1 MRHTDVPVLLSRHA
15 DANRGLSV
23 TSGRTHA
30 ATAGLERHR
39 TNASGPTVADGR
51 GLLYESTLPL
61 AMDTPTR
68 VLYIPETPDPLGD
81 VTVPCRSAGVDLVRE
96 PTPERALARLADE
109 RIDAVVA
116 GYALGETDGL
126 DLLRAV
132 RARHGD
138 CPFVLVT
145 EAGDESVAAAAV
157 DAGATSY
164 VRPSDEAEPVR
175 AVFDRIRNALPTD
188 LVPVQA
194 DGRGHADSD
203 RVALSEALASSSVGV
218 VVVSDDGEV
227 RWANDAVADFFGTDR
242 DRLVGSDER
251 TVVRDQFTPAVER
264 PDEFRDRVRVARD
277 DDDTERFECHVLSGE
292 NRPERWLQYRS
303 HPITTGGLA
312 GGRVEQYHDVTD
324 RERMRGELTRR
335 LDALGELWE
344 VCASDR
350 PFSEKVEHLLDVA
363 RGYLGTGTAALNT
376 IQEGFYEPVT
386 LVGDGST
393 ELDETTTLEE
403 VYCREALTSDDL
415 VVIEDAPNEGWA
427 EDPAYTELNSAC
439 YIGGRI
445 SVDGEAFGTVCF
457 IDEKPND
464 TGFSAF
470 DRTYVRLLARWLSY
484 ELEGMRA
491 REEYARENERLDQFA
506 SVVSHD
512 LRSPL
517 SVAVGYL
524 ELAREDGDPEAFDH
538 VEHALDR
545 LDDIIDDALATARL
559 GGQVRDPEALSL
571 GAVARSAWATT
582 DVADTTLDVTDDVTI
597 EGDETRL
604 QRLFENLFRN
614 ASEHGHAGEVRVGL
628 LDSGFYVADDG
639 TGIPEAHRD
648 QVFEG
653 GFSTDRDGTGFGL
666 ALVSEIA
673 EAHGYDVTVTESDDG
688 GARFEFRPNG
698 IDLD

>member
-1 MRHTDVPVLLSRHA
+1 
-15 DANRGLSV
+15 
-23 TSGRTHA
+23 
-30 ATAGLERHR
+30 
-39 TNASGPTVADGR
+39 
-51 GLLYESTLPL
+51 
-61 AMDTPTR
+61 MDTPTR

-81 VTVPCRSAGVDLVRE
+81 VALSRRSAGVDLVRE

-109 RIDAVVA
+109 HIDVVVA

-132 RARHGD
+132 RARHDD

-157 DAGATSY
+157 DAGATGY

-175 AVFDRIRNALPTD
+175 AVFDRIRDALPTD
-188 LVPVQA
+188 LAPVRA
-194 DGRGHADSD
+194 DGRGHAESGVE
-203 RVALSEALASSSVGV
+203 VALSEALASSSVGV
-218 VVVSDDGEV
+218 VVVSNDGEV

-242 DRLVGSDER
+242 GRLVGSDER
-251 TVVRDQFTPAVER
+251 TVIRDQLTPAVEQ

-277 DDDTERFECHVLSGE
+277 ADDTERFECHVLPGDD
-292 NRPERWLQYRS
+292 RPERWLQYRS

-350 PFSEKVEHLLDVA
+350 PFREKVKRLLDVA
-363 RGYLGTGTAALNT
+363 RGYLDTGTAALNT
-376 IQEGFYEPVT
+376 IQEGFYEPIV

-403 VYCREALTSDDL
+403 VYCRETLTSDDL

-439 YIGGRI
+439 YIGGQI
-445 SVDGEAFGTVCF
+445 SVDDEAFGTVCF
-457 IDEKPND
+457 TDGEPKD
-464 TGFSAF
+464 AGFSAF

-484 ELEGMRA
+484 ELEEKRA

-524 ELAREDGDPEAFDH
+524 EIAREDGNPEAFDH
-538 VEHALDR
+538 VEHALEQ

-559 GGQVRDPEALSL
+559 GGQVREPEELSL

-604 QRLFENLFRN
+604 ERLFENLFRN
-614 ASEHGHAGEVRVGL
+614 ASEHGNADEIRVGL

-639 TGIPEAHRD
+639 TGIPESNRA
-648 QVFEG
+648 QVFRG
-653 GFSTDRDGTGFGL
+653 GFSTERDGTGFGL
-666 ALVSEIA
+666 ALVREIA

-688 GARFEFRPNG
+688 GARFEFRPRG
-698 IDLD
+698 IDID